1 MMKVLVVLAHPE
13 PQSLNGALFRVTI
26 DEMKAQGHEVQVSD
40 LYAMQWK
47 SQVDRAD
54 FPQLSPDA
62 RFKVMQV
69 SREATASNSLT
80 DDVKREQ
87 EKLLW
92 ADAVIFHFPF
102 WWLGMPAILKG
113 WFERVF
119 SLGFGYGIGEHSNT
133 RWGDRYGDGKMLGKR
148 ALVVM
153 TLGSWKEH
161 CSPRGICGPIDDLLF
176 PVNHGMLYYTG
187 FDVLPSLV
195 VYRADRSDEAA
206 FQSTAGEL
214 RHRLRT
220 LSTTKP
226 IAYRRQNGGDYE
238 IPTLMLKPELG
249 AASDSGFSLHTVKE

>member
-1 MMKVLVVLAHPE
+1 MKVLVVLAHPE

-133 RWGDRYGDGKMLGKR
+133 RWAGRSTVPLG
-148 ALVVM
+148 VV
-153 TLGSWKEH
+153 
-161 CSPRGICGPIDDLLF
+161 CGPIDDLLF

-214 RHRLRT
+214 RQRLRT

-226 IAYRRQNGGDYE
+226 IGYRRQNGGDYE

-249 AASDSGFSLHTVKE
+249 GASDSGFSLHTVKE